1 MNKMFAKL
9 LLKAVNSI
17 DSKTFKVLFGDWFN
31 APYTSNEKSS
41 SWVFVATDILGKFFA
56 KANFRVYRVEENN
69 NYIELNDH
77 PIAMIFKKPNDYQT
91 FWEIK
96 YNLAFHFA
104 IYGNSY
110 LIKLRDKLKVP
121 RALVQV
127 RPFSITPYYED
138 KKLKYYKYNNGN
150 ENIELNPDDV
160 IHLRY
165 PNPEN
170 MLEGKPI
177 ISNILSQVEVDVL
190 QTKYQQ
196 QFYRSGGF
204 LGQTFVAKQELSDKT
219 FKRLSEVLEKRYGGG
234 YENAYKVALLEL
246 VEPIK
251 QAYSIKDMELTLQR
265 QLSRDEILAAF
276 QIPKILAGIGDNI
289 NRATA
294 EASIFQFTSGVVD
307 PLCSYFGNIFTQSFS
322 KDFEGGEKLL
332 IEADPLAP
340 KDVEANIRYYRE
352 GLNMGWLTLNDVRAN
367 ENYPIFDF
375 DEANEPIIA
384 VNRMPISNWKNNRVG
399 NIVENYE
406 TNINNKAKG
415 LVIQT
420 LIFYKEYFTLEEAKK
435 WIKEHGFVDN
445 GYDETENTY
454 RFRQRDPED
463 FIQDSFRT
471 ITITTG
477 IKAVVGK
484 LKEDDKNY
492 SAIDYISIVKN
503 YQ

>member
-1 MNKMFAKL
+1 MNKFFQKL
-9 LLKAVNSI
+9 LTKVFNKLDN
-17 DSKTFKVLFGDWFN
+17 KTFRILFGDY
-31 APYTSNEKSS
+31 PYSNVGQNS

-56 KANFRVYRVEENN
+56 KANYRVYKIDKNN
-69 NYIELNDH
+69 NYIELYDH
-77 PIAMIFKKPNDYQT
+77 PINDIFKHPNDYQT

-110 LIKLRDKLKVP
+110 LIKLRDKLGVP
-121 RALVQV
+121 RAIVQIK
-127 RPFSITPYYED
+127 PFNITPYIEN
-138 KKLKYYKYNNGN
+138 KTIKYYKYQNGT
-150 ENIELNPDDV
+150 EIINIPVEDV
-160 IHLRY
+160 IHFKY

-177 ISNILSQVEVDVL
+177 INNILSQVEVDIL

-204 LGQTFVAKQELSDKT
+204 LGQTFIAKQELSDKT
-219 FKRLSEVLEKRYGGG
+219 FKRLSEELQKRYGGG

-246 VEPIK
+246 VEPVK
-251 QAYSIKDMELTLQR
+251 QAYSIRDMELTLQR

-307 PLCSYFGNIFTQSFS
+307 PLCSYFSNIFTQSFS
-322 KDFEGGEKLL
+322 KDFAGGNRLV

-340 KDVEANIRYYRE
+340 KDVEANIKYYQA
-352 GLNMGWLTLNDVRAN
+352 GLNMGWLTLNDVRIS
-367 ENYPIFDF
+367 ESYPKFEF
-375 DEANEPIIA
+375 AEADEPIIA
-384 VNRMPISNWKNNRVG
+384 VNRMPISNWKNNKVG
-399 NIVENYE
+399 NIVEDSKMKKE
-406 TNINNKAKG
+406 DKG

-420 LIFYKEYFTLEEAKK
+420 IIFSKEYFTLEEARK

-445 GYDETENTY
+445 GYDETENSY
-454 RFRQRDPED
+454 RFRQRDPDD
-463 FIQDSFRT
+463 FIRDSFRT

-484 LKEDDKNY
+484 LKDDDKNY
-492 SAIDYISIVKN
+492 CAIDYISVAKTIL
-503 YQ
+503 